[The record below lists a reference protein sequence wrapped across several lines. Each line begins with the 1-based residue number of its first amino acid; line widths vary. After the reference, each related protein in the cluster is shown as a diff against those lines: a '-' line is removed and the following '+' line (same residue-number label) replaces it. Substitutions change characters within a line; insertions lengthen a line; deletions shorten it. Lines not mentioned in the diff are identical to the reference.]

1 MAERLQ
7 ELWKRV
13 LEWWNRFTAKQKT
26 FIIISCVAVAV
37 LIAGLVTLLT
47 REQYVL
53 LSNCENTKEASQ
65 ITALLDG
72 EGITYEISDDG
83 LQIKVLEEQQSAARL
98 LLGANDIV
106 STGYTMDYVTSGGFG
121 TTESDKERR
130 CVVFL
135 ENKLENDFIEKFD
148 AITSAR
154 VELNLATDDGTLI
167 AETKESFASVLLELQ
182 DDFSEDNAAFLA
194 RAIATAIGNKSTQNI
209 VIMDTAGNMLFSGD
223 DSLSGT
229 GSANSQ
235 LSAKTK
241 AENQMKSEVKS
252 VLLGTKEFD
261 NVEVACNLDMVFSS
275 SNTVLHEYFP
285 ADGQSQGVLSHR
297 DTYNAENSSGVSGI
311 PGTDSNTEDDTTYV
325 IEDNSSNSST
335 VSEESYD
342 YLPNE
347 RITTTDNA
355 PGVIQYDTSSLSATL
370 INYNVIREEDAKT
383 QGFLE
388 GISWDEY
395 KLANSQRTKQEVDD
409 ELYQI
414 VAKATGIPVAN
425 IALVA
430 YSENV
435 FFDKEGSA
443 IKLTDIIQILLV
455 LVILGLLAFVVLRS
469 MKGEA
474 LEENPQE
481 ELSVETLLQS
491 SPETELEDISIDD
504 ESETKKM
511 INKFVEENPEAA
523 AALLRNWLNEEWG

>member
-1 MAERLQ
+1 M
-7 ELWKRV
+7 
-13 LEWWNRFTAKQKT
+13 
-26 FIIISCVAVAV
+26 
-37 LIAGLVTLLT
+37 
-47 REQYVL
+47 
-53 LSNCENTKEASQ
+53 
-65 ITALLDG
+65 
-72 EGITYEISDDG
+72 
-83 LQIKVLEEQQSAARL
+83 
-98 LLGANDIV
+98 
-106 STGYTMDYVTSGGFG
+106 
-121 TTESDKERR
+121 
-130 CVVFL
+130 
-135 ENKLENDFIEKFD
+135 
-148 AITSAR
+148 
-154 VELNLATDDGTLI
+154 
-167 AETKESFASVLLELQ
+167 
-182 DDFSEDNAAFLA
+182 
-194 RAIATAIGNKSTQNI
+194 
-209 VIMDTAGNMLFSGD
+209 
-223 DSLSGT
+223 
-229 GSANSQ
+229 
-235 LSAKTK
+235 
-241 AENQMKSEVKS
+241 
-252 VLLGTKEFD
+252 
-261 NVEVACNLDMVFSS
+261 EVACNLDMVFST

-395 KLANSQRTKQEVDD
+395 KLANGQRTKQEVDD